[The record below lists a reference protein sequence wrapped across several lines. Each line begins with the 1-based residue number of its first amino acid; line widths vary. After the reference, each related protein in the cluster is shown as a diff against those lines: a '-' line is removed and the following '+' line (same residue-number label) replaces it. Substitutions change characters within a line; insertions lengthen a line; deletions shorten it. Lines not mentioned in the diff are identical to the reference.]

1 MGLRLRLPDLP
12 WATLRVINVYC
23 SGVFYALGLNL
34 MFGTALWSAYKNSTL
49 QIGFVDWIPFI
60 LASLGM
66 ALGNSVN
73 KSIVNSGVLFGYE
86 HSGNIKKQARTVL
99 ILGSVLWSGC
109 AVGWL
114 LVIFRYIVP
123 DRSDSE
129 SLLGI
134 ATLLSTVC
142 VVISSLLLWLSQVGD
157 KLMARY
163 STQAQ
168 SIPKYPLHPLQNSI
182 LKQA

>member
-1 MGLRLRLPDLP
+1 
-12 WATLRVINVYC
+12 
-23 SGVFYALGLNL
+23 

-99 ILGSVLWSGC
+99 ILG
-109 AVGWL
+109 
-114 LVIFRYIVP
+114 
-123 DRSDSE
+123 
-129 SLLGI
+129 
-134 ATLLSTVC
+134 
-142 VVISSLLLWLSQVGD
+142 
-157 KLMARY
+157 
-163 STQAQ
+163 
-168 SIPKYPLHPLQNSI
+168 
-182 LKQA
+182 